1 MARCCKIEALH
12 YGKRSSFATVL
23 IVKQKGSLR
32 LPFFV
37 ANASKLQYKVLTAS
51 IERLKAYLK
60 KEADLAPY
68 YDMILESNARVLFGE
83 KDFGG
88 K

>member
-1 MARCCKIEALH
+1 
-12 YGKRSSFATVL
+12 
-23 IVKQKGSLR
+23 
-32 LPFFV
+32 V
-37 ANASKLQYKVLTAS
+37 APKVLTAS

-68 YDMILESNARVLFGE
+68 YDMILEGNARALFGD
-83 KDFGG
+83 KATSG

>member
-1 MARCCKIEALH
+1 MLTITTPDHLL
-12 YGKRSSFATVL
+12 YGSDYPYV
-23 IVKQKGSLR
+23 V
-32 LPFFV
+32 P
-37 ANASKLQYKVLTAS
+37 KVLTAS

-68 YDMILESNARVLFGE
+68 YDMILEGNARALFGD
-83 KDFGG
+83 KATSG